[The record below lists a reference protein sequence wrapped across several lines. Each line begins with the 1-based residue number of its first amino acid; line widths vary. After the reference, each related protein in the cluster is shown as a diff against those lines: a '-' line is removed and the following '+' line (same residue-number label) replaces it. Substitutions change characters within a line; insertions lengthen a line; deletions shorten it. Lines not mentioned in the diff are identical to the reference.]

1 MMNDISDPVLSRFS
15 VKYVPTDGSSN
26 FIKSV
31 NTSKINEGHPTNVF
45 CKTSVLRKTNF
56 LEILLSYRKA

>member
-1 MMNDISDPVLSRFS
+1 MMKITPLAPISHDKNSEFLGSALASF

-31 NTSKINEGHPTNVF
+31 NGCRINTKKPT
-45 CKTSVLRKTNF
+45 
-56 LEILLSYRKA
+56 AGDGA